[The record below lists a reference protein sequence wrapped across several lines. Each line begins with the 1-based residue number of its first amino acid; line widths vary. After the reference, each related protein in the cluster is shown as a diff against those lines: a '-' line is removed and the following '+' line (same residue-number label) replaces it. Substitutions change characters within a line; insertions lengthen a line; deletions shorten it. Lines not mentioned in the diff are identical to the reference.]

1 MITEKLEY
9 WAKKEPQ
16 KIALQIKHPDVYEKI
31 TYLDLW
37 NLSLNT
43 ASLLKASDVKPGD
56 HVALYA
62 GNTPGWAVS
71 YLGIHILGGVVI
83 PLDAQL
89 SARDILPLLTFSNT
103 KAVIAET
110 NHFQELEQ
118 LLTNSSFKV
127 QLFSIE
133 SLSIN
138 PQQTTELKPY
148 VHSPDDLM
156 SIIFTSGTTGT
167 PKGVQLT
174 CRNIRSNIEAVLS
187 QIQVSTKDNALN
199 ILPLHHSFSCTVGL
213 LAVLVAGATVTFS
226 YSLKSTD
233 LLGAMRETGVTIFP
247 GVPKLFTL
255 LDREIFKKVDS
266 LSLAPRMV
274 FWMLYSIS
282 KWIREKTGIRLGKL
296 LFKKIH
302 DPFGEKLRFFASGG
316 AKLDANV
323 SERFLNLGLLILE
336 GYGLTET
343 SPVISITPPGRPKP
357 GSAGRPIP
365 GVEVRIDSP
374 NGDGTGEICVR
385 GPNVMKGYY
394 GNETATKEVI
404 RNGWLHTGDLGMID
418 SEGNIVVTGR
428 AKEVIVL
435 SSGKNIYPEE
445 VEKHYEIVQFLKE
458 ICVLPCLT
466 HNGEVKGLRMVVVPD
481 LNLISAQGVLN
492 TRERIRSEIASIG
505 SRLPS
510 YMQITELVLFYDEL
524 PRTRLGKLRRGE
536 IEKLISKQKNPLSEE
551 KIILSPEEKALM
563 EAPLSIRF
571 LKRLEEIGEIKGPF
585 SPNQDLSIDLGL
597 DSLTLVEITVLL
609 ENEFGVKLKEEELP
623 FVRTIADVLKRV
635 QNLRE
640 QPDSSILR
648 QSSGLIIQASLRSN
662 DVSSKSIGEENEP
675 SLKTLFKEPP
685 SFPLDEIFNL
695 KRGVIKRLI
704 MRTLQ
709 SVISFI
715 VRATFRVRIEG
726 LNKIPKQ
733 GAVLLCPNHQS
744 YVDPLVIFA
753 MIPGWMLNRLMFVAF
768 GEIFSRPPLSWL
780 KHPTRI
786 IPTGSAGTLGESLK
800 LSYEGL
806 IRGMAVCIFP
816 EGGRTTT
823 GKIMPPRPG
832 AGILCVATGAPI
844 VPILIEG
851 AINTLSH
858 LHPEFKFAKVQ
869 IIVGNPIYPA
879 TAGNNTR
886 DQYED
891 MMDKWKEAMVEL
903 QCKIEDAGYKM
914 QGVS

>member
-1 MITEKLEY
+1 MIAEKLEH
-9 WAKKEPQ
+9 WARKDPK
-16 KIALQIKHPDVYEKI
+16 KIALQMKLQESYEKI

-37 NLSLNT
+37 NLTLHA
-43 ASLLKASDVKPGD
+43 ASRLSASGINPRE
-56 HVALYA
+56 HVALY
-62 GNTPGWAVS
+62 GENTPGWAVS

-89 SARDILPLLTFSNT
+89 SARDILPLITFSNT
-103 KAVIAET
+103 RTVIADT
-110 NHFQELEQ
+110 DHFQELERLLTDAPSKIQ
-118 LLTNSSFKV
+118 LLSM
-127 QLFSIE
+127 E
-133 SLSIN
+133 SLSTN
-138 PQQTTELKPY
+138 PQQTTELKPH
-148 VHSPDDLM
+148 VHRPDDVM

-174 CRNIRSNIEAVLS
+174 CKNILSNIEAVLS
-187 QIQVSTKDNALN
+187 QIEVSTKDNVLN

-213 LAVLVAGATVTFS
+213 LAALVAGATVTFS

-255 LDREIFKKVDS
+255 LDREIFKKVDG
-266 LSLAPRMV
+266 LGLAPRML
-274 FWMLYSIS
+274 FWSLYSIS
-282 KWIREKTGIRLGKL
+282 KWLREKTGIRLGRL

-302 DPFGEKLRFFASGG
+302 NPFGEKLRFFASGG

-323 SERFLNLGLLILE
+323 SERFLNLGFLILE

-343 SPVISITPPGRPKP
+343 SPVISITPPGKPKP

-374 NGDGTGEICVR
+374 DSEGTGEICVC

-394 GNETATKEVI
+394 ENESGTKEVL
-404 RNGWLHTGDLGMID
+404 RDGWLHTGDLGMID
-418 SEGNIVVTGR
+418 SERNIVITGR

-445 VEKHYEIVQFLKE
+445 VEKHYENMEFLKE
-458 ICVLPCLT
+458 ICVLSSLT
-466 HNGEVKGLRMVVVPD
+466 YNGEVKGLRMVAVPD
-481 LNLISAQGVLN
+481 LNLISTRGVLN

-536 IEKLISKQKNPLSEE
+536 VEKLISKQKTPLGEE
-551 KIILSPEEKALM
+551 KITLSPEEKGLI
-563 EAPLSIRF
+563 EAPLSVRF
-571 LKRLEEIGEIKGPF
+571 LKRLEEIGDVKGPF
-585 SPNQDLSIDLGL
+585 APNQDLSIDLGL

-609 ENEFGVKLKEEELP
+609 ENEFGVKLREEELP
-623 FVRTIADVLKRV
+623 FVRTIGDVLKRI
-635 QNLRE
+635 QNVNE
-640 QPDSSILR
+640 QSRPSTPG
-648 QSSGLIIQASLRSN
+648 QSSGLAGFRSN
-662 DVSSKSIGEENEP
+662 EVHSRYIGEENES
-675 SLKTLFKEPP
+675 SLKALFEEPP
-685 SFPLDEIFNL
+685 SIALDTVFNL
-695 KRGVIKRLI
+695 KRGIIKRLI

-709 SVISFI
+709 AVISFI
-715 VRATFRVRIEG
+715 VRAAFRVRIKG
-726 LNKIPKQ
+726 LSKIPKQ

-744 YVDPLVIFA
+744 YIDPLVIFA

-780 KHPTRI
+780 KQPTRI

-800 LSYEGL
+800 LSHEGL
-806 IRGMAVCIFP
+806 KRGMSVCIFP

-832 AGILCVATGAPI
+832 AGILSVETGAPI

-858 LHPEFKFAKVQ
+858 LHPQFKFTGVQ
-869 IIVGNPIYPA
+869 IIIGDPIYPA
-879 TAGNNTR
+879 RER
-886 DQYED
+886 DNMRERYEY
-891 MMDKWKEAMVEL
+891 MMDKWKEALLEL
-903 QCKIEDAGYKM
+903 ENRIQDTGAR
-914 QGVS
+914 